1 MILDLFLDVL
11 KGAILI
17 SGLIT
22 IMMMMIECLNI
33 ESKGKFFEG
42 LRSSRLGGILV
53 GALLGIIPGCMGGFA
68 TVSLYTHRLVS
79 FGALIAMMVATC
91 GDESFL
97 MLATIPGQAVKIFAL
112 LFGIAVVAGIVTD
125 LFVHK
130 DDRMH
135 CKEEYEFHHEDE
147 HPHREGRHAGWKRI
161 LMAVGVALFIAGLA
175 TGFLGDGE
183 EAESTGLSLLNEDWM
198 NLMFA
203 ALSLVVLGVIIFGSD
218 HFIEEH
224 LWHHIV
230 TRHLPVT
237 FAWTFGILAVIGI
250 GLNFFDISG
259 WISDNTALMILLAT
273 AIGIIPQSGPHMIFI
288 TMFAA
293 GIVPMPVLLASCV
306 SQNGH
311 ACLPL
316 IAESKKSFIK
326 AKALNCALALIV
338 GFSSMLLLSA

>member
-1 MILDLFLDVL
+1 MVELFIDVL
-11 KGAILI
+11 KGAVLI

-42 LRSSRLGGILV
+42 IRSSKVGGVLV
-53 GALLGIIPGCMGGFA
+53 GALLGVIPGCMGGFA
-68 TVSLYTHRLVS
+68 AVSLHTHGLLS

-97 MLATIPGQAVKIFAL
+97 MLATIPQQSVKIFAL
-112 LFGIAVVAGIVTD
+112 LFALAVVAGILTD

-130 DDRMH
+130 NDTMH
-135 CKEEYEFHHEDE
+135 CTQSYEFHHEDE
-147 HPHREGRHAGWKRI
+147 HAHHEGRHAGWKRI
-161 LMAVGVALFIAGLA
+161 AMAVGVALFIAALA
-175 TGFLGDGE
+175 TGLLGEE
-183 EAESTGLSLLNEDWM
+183 EAEETTGLNLLSEEWM

-203 ALSLVVLGVIIFGSD
+203 ALSVVVLGVIIFASD
-218 HFIEEH
+218 HFVEDH

-230 TRHLPVT
+230 ARHLPRT
-237 FAWTFGILAVIGI
+237 FAWTFGILAVIGV
-250 GLNFFDISG
+250 GLNYFDISG
-259 WISDNTALMILLAT
+259 WISDNTVLMILLAT
-273 AIGIIPQSGPHMIFI
+273 AVGIIPQSGPHMIFI
-288 TMFAA
+288 TLFAA

-316 IAESKKSFIK
+316 IAESKKSFVK
-326 AKALNCALALIV
+326 AKAINCVLALAV
-338 GFSSMLLLSA
+338 GFAAMMIG